1 VDDVVA
7 DRRRTTA
14 TSTALAAAAVA
25 VPQQSG
31 RVGLPAAARRSHR
44 LAAAD
49 GANVG
54 GGGRGD
60 GTRLAAMLRLTP

>member
-14 TSTALAAAAVA
+14 TSTALAAAVA

-60 GTRLAAMLRLTP
+60 GTRLAAVLRLTP